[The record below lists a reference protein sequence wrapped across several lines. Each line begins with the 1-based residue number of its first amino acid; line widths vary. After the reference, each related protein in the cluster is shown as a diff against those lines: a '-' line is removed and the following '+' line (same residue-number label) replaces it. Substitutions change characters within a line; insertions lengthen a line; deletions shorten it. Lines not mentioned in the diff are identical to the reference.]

1 MGIWAK
7 IEKQMRCKF
16 DFSNAALVNFHDTGS
31 RQLLINWT
39 MSSREAITSRKRNIC
54 QVFYR
59 CFITFAKEQD
69 LPLTSSLT
77 DEIIYNFKNLHLTF
91 REMISQRFQVYIFI
105 INSSR

>member
-31 RQLLINWT
+31 RQLLINWKKKT
-39 MSSREAITSRKRNIC
+39 FAKCISNIC

-59 CFITFAKEQD
+59 CFITFAKEQV

-91 REMISQRFQVYIFI
+91 REMISQRFQVFT
-105 INSSR
+105 RE

>member
-16 DFSNAALVNFHDTGS
+16 DFSNAVLVNFHDTGS

-39 MSSREAITSRKRNIC
+39 MSSREAITSRKRNIY

-59 CFITFAKEQD
+59 CFITFAKEQV

-77 DEIIYNFKNLHLTF
+77 D
-91 REMISQRFQVYIFI
+91 
-105 INSSR
+105 